1 MKPGR
6 MPIGLSDFMGS
17 ALKNNSDL
25 MRGVVTGIMRVAKES
40 IFSGLNNATVY
51 SIPDEELNTAIA
63 VTFDGKRT
71 YIRTMVL

>member
-1 MKPGR
+1 MKPGW
-6 MPIGLSDFMGS
+6 MAIGISDFMGS

-25 MRGVVTGIMRVAKES
+25 MRGVVTGIMHVAKES

-51 SIPDEELNTAIA
+51 SIPDEELNTAIF